1 MASHIFKNEIALYL
15 MFSERTIKD
24 CAYELDI
31 WEKDLKT
38 FIWMYYI
45 NKFVSKRP
53 FINVQQ
59 TVKVFKALGN
69 GLPTHQNTLF
79 KILEH
84 MAEKGYIERQ
94 GTFYRIDDTTSRAFA
109 NKMTRMFQQHLN
121 DFRTFAENPNLKYRK
136 PKAGRKRK
144 VGMIKR
150 KLNVNK

>member
-1 MASHIFKNEIALYL
+1 

-38 FIWMYYI
+38 FIWMYYF

-53 FINVQQ
+53 FIDVAK
-59 TVKVFKALGN
+59 TVRFFKVIGN

-84 MAEKGYIERQ
+84 MAGKGYIERQ
-94 GTFYRIDDTTSRAFA
+94 GKYYRIDDTTSRAFA

-121 DFRTFAENPNLKYRK
+121 DFRAFAENPNLKYRK
-136 PKAGRKRK
+136 PKAGKERK

-150 KLNVNK
+150 KQHEQKET